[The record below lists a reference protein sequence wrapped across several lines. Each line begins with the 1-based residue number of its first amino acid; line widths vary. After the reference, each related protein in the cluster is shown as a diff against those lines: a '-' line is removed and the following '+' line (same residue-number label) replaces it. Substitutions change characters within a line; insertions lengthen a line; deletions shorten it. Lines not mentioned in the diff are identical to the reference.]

1 MGKLLKNQFRQDSG
15 VVWPLLEQYHNS
27 PEGARD
33 RMLGRMGITARND
46 STPEEARR
54 RMLERMG
61 IQGREGGA
69 AAARERFSAAKA
81 KRSL

>member
-1 MGKLLKNQFRQDSG
+1 MEFRQDASIP
-15 VVWPLLEQYHNS
+15 WPVMYQYHNS

-61 IQGREGGA
+61 IDQGQEGGA
-69 AAARERFSAAKA
+69 AAARARMIERG
-81 KRSL
+81 KRNGQ